1 MRQTI
6 GFTLSVLAA
15 AALLAV
21 FYAGSASGAV
31 AAAAPAK
38 LDGKQI
44 FLAQK
49 CSLCHSVSSAG
60 IERTVKSEKVAGPDL
75 TNIAAKED
83 AGKLAKFLR
92 KEGEVNGKKH
102 GKAFTGT
109 DEELGALIAWLQAQK
124 Q

>member
-6 GFTLSVLAA
+6 GFTVSALAA
-15 AALLAV
+15 VVLLATL
-21 FYAGSASGAV
+21 YSGAASGA
-31 AAAAPAK
+31 AAPPAK

-75 TNIAAKED
+75 TNTAAKED

-92 KEGEVNGKKH
+92 KEGELNGKKH
-102 GKAFTGT
+102 GKGFTGT
-109 DEELGALIAWLQAQK
+109 DEELGAMIAWLQAQK
-124 Q
+124 K

>member
-6 GFTLSVLAA
+6 GFTVSALAA
-15 AALLAV
+15 VVLLATL
-21 FYAGSASGAV
+21 YSGPASGA
-31 AAAAPAK
+31 AAPPAK

-75 TNIAAKED
+75 TNTAAKED

-92 KEGEVNGKKH
+92 KEGELNGKKH
-102 GKAFTGT
+102 GKGFTGT
-109 DEELGALIAWLQAQK
+109 DEELGAMIAWLQAQK
-124 Q
+124 K